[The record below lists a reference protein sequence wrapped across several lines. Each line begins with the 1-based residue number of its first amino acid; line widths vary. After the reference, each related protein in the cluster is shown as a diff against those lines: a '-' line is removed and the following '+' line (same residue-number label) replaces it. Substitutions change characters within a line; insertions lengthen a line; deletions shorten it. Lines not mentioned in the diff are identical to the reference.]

1 MDAVG
6 QPARHHPEP
15 PSLATVGVEG
25 RTCGARAL
33 PGSGRGSA
41 TGLVV
46 FADSE
51 AAVRDAAAW
60 MPGRILVLSDEVGP
74 PRVVEALIAEA
85 RATTFAAIVVLCADD
100 AVPRGGNA
108 SATIP
113 VVAVSREADQEWVRR
128 AVRISVT
135 VDQTPSAASVPTPR
149 RRPRRVAG
157 PVAAGMPGTIRT

>member
-1 MDAVG
+1 MGVVA
-6 QPARHHPEP
+6 QPVRHHPEP
-15 PSLATVGVEG
+15 PFLATVGVEG

-51 AAVRDAAAW
+51 DAVRDAGAW

-100 AVPRGGNA
+100 ALPLTGQA

-113 VVAVSREADQEWVRR
+113 VVAVSRESDQEWVRR
-128 AVRISVT
+128 AVRVRVT
-135 VDQTPSAASVPTPR
+135 VDEAPRPPVPSPR